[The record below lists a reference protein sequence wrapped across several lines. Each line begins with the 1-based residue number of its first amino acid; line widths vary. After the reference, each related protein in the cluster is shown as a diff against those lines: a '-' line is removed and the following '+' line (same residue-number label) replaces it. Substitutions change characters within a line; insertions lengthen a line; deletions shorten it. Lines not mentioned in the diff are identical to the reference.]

1 MKVNGNSL
9 KSGMIVSHKGS
20 IWKVIST
27 QSVKPGKGGAFAQV
41 ELKNLKDASKLN
53 ERFRSSETVERLY
66 VETKSYQYSYQDGDN
81 FHFMDTNNYEQ
92 ISLGK
97 NVIGELESFLQDN
110 MIVSVEFIDNKPVSI
125 KLPEHIIEEVIETE
139 AVIKGQTASSSFKPA
154 VLSNGLKIMVPP
166 HTKQTYWFPKKKSLI
181 TMRKLQNYLTKN

>member
-154 VLSNGLKIMVPP
+154 VLSTGLKIMVPP
-166 HTKQTYWFPKKKSLI
+166 HIENGTRIVISTTSFYVEKA
-181 TMRKLQNYLTKN
+181 KN